1 MATVYC
7 NPDLD
12 SGDQN
17 GNSEANA
24 WRTVEA
30 AFDGVAGGDHCY
42 IKKCSSRIDGG
53 AIDVPTGADGTAT
66 AMTIF
71 EGYTTTPGD
80 NGRFEY
86 ANQIVI
92 KSDMTVFKNWDI
104 EDSQAS
110 TSGVLKVD
118 NNATAHIH
126 NCKIVNTHSGNYMA
140 LSCSHSMIVTQS
152 EIIAEG
158 WLTTPQRGAVTI
170 TNNDQVIID
179 GCVIRGYKGIGGTP
193 GVAGFIVTNNVF
205 HSPTSRSMEY
215 AVEIDFQSSTLEVK
229 TAVIANNTMYLGD
242 GGSTAI
248 KINELPDLSE
258 KSAVFIANNVIWGDG
273 VGTGINNTDTNTTV
287 GPVIMNNATGNW
299 TASGGV
305 TGFGASVASYGNIE
319 LTADPFVNGAA
330 EDFRLN
336 GVAGGGAACR
346 AAAYPAS
353 YEGTTGDNRKD
364 IGAMQNSG
372 LVERISVS

>member
-7 NPDLD
+7 NPDLG
-12 SGDQN
+12 SGDDD
-17 GNSEANA
+17 GTSEANA
-24 WRTVEA
+24 WQTLDQ
-30 AFDGVAGGDHCY
+30 AFNGVAGGDHCY
-42 IKKCSSRIDGG
+42 IKKCSSRIDEGS
-53 AIDVPTGADGTAT
+53 IDVPTGADGTAT

-71 EGYTTTPGD
+71 EGYETTPGD

-86 ANQIVI
+86 ADLITI

-104 EDSQAS
+104 EDSKAS

-126 NCKIVNTHSGNYMA
+126 NCKIVNTHSGNYPA

-152 EIIAEG
+152 EIMAEG
-158 WLTTPQRGAVTI
+158 WITTPQRGAVII

-193 GVAGFIVTNNVF
+193 GVAGFVVTNNVF
-205 HSPTSRSMEY
+205 YSPTSRAMEY
-215 AVEIDFQSSTLEVK
+215 GVEIDFQSSTLEVK
-229 TAVIANNTMYLGD
+229 TGVIANNTIYMGD
-242 GGSTAI
+242 GGVNAI

-273 VGTGINNTDTNTTV
+273 AGTGISNGDTNTTV
-287 GPVIMNNATGNW
+287 GPVIINNATGNW

-319 LTADPFVNGAA
+319 LTADPFVDGAYG
-330 EDFRLN
+330 DFRLN
-336 GVAGGGAACR
+336 GVSGGGAACR
-346 AAAYPAS
+346 AAAYPTTF
-353 YEGTTGDNRKD
+353 EGLTAGNRKD
-364 IGAMQNSG
+364 IGAYGMSG
-372 LVERISVS
+372 LIERISVS